1 MRNKIINLATSTNSG
16 MVKIELPMPY
26 YDTEQAVAHMDMNTG
41 DCVFF
46 HQDGKY
52 WDYKKYTLE
61 EVTDVLPTCDSV
73 KVAKKNQEPRP
84 EL

>member
-1 MRNKIINLATSTNSG
+1 

-26 YDTEQAVAHMDMNTG
+26 YDTELAVGHLDMTTG
-41 DCVFF
+41 DCAFF

-52 WDYKKYTLE
+52 WSYKKYTRD
-61 EVTDVLPTCDSV
+61 EVKKLLPKCNSV
-73 KVAKKNQEPRP
+73 KIAKRNQEPRP